1 MMTMSKAL
9 SAPQARTYHAREFV
23 SEQANYWSRD
33 QQGHS
38 EWQGKLAAEWGLKG
52 EVGAEHFARLT
63 EGEHPTTQEQLV
75 WHQPARTYENRY
87 GKKVT
92 SVGHRA
98 GWDAT
103 ISAPKSVS
111 LTALVGG
118 DERVREAHRES
129 VQIAL
134 SEFERYTQARMGNV
148 REPEKTGK
156 FIAATFEHDT
166 ARPVDGYAAP
176 QLHTH
181 VVVFNIAESK
191 DGDTHA
197 LQERGLFQSQAFA
210 TAVYRTELA
219 ARLQALGYEIERGEH
234 GQPEIKGYSREYLE
248 ASSPRRAQI
257 TTELKEIG
265 REGAGAA
272 QVVAHR
278 SRDSK
283 EIQSA
288 ADVLHRHRD
297 LANQYGHQADW
308 VVSRS
313 FSNQRSQEIDAPK
326 FAQQAVTFAR
336 EHVFERAAI
345 QDERAI
351 LQAALGRSMGQASA
365 SQVRQEFERRS
376 QGKDEFR
383 IAEHAPKS
391 AGRQYTTAAMVR
403 LEREIVSRMQNGNF
417 ALESRP
423 ELSEAKLRAEL
434 FNRHSQ
440 LNDAQQKAAEQI
452 LASQEKIVG
461 LDGVA
466 GAGKTTTLAVIR
478 EGAEA
483 NGYRVEGFA
492 PTSRAAQK
500 LGEAGIE
507 TSTLQLHL
515 AKGQQADTG
524 EKRLYILDE
533 SSLASTKQ
541 MHDFLTR
548 LHPNDRVLLVGDT
561 RQHEAVEAGRP
572 FAQLQDA
579 GMRTARLDEI
589 VRQRDAALKQV
600 VEHLAQGNVGEAV
613 QGLERQGR
621 VHEVKDQAER
631 IAAIAKEYARQPENT
646 LVVSPDNRSRA
657 EINQAI
663 RAELQKSGVVG
674 REEHRTDVLVP
685 RQDLTGAD
693 RTWAERYHFNDVLLY
708 SRNSKETGL
717 QKGEYV
723 RVKSVDVAAN
733 QLTIV
738 RADGSQLTYDPRRQ
752 QGVSL
757 YRDQEKAFSVGDR
770 IQFTAPAN
778 DLKIANRELGTIQSF
793 TDDGHMTLKMDGGR
807 SVSLDPREHPH
818 LDHGYAVT
826 SHSSQGQTADRVLIH
841 IDTELGAK
849 DLLNNRMA
857 YVAVSRGAQDAQIFT
872 NDRQQLPQVLTRE
885 VSHQSAHVAE
895 VQQEPERQQI
905 RLTGREL
912 VEQHARR
919 WNPLNETLPA
929 HEAKQ
934 FTWQRES
941 GTMQTYQHTQTGRD
955 LHIDGQDRIF
965 HNQNRV
971 PITAK
976 EALDFAMPE
985 GQKHSHSL
993 DIKPQMEIKREIGIR
1008 EYGLGIGM

>member
-9 SAPQARTYHAREFV
+9 SAGQARTYHAREFT
-23 SEQANYWSRD
+23 SEQANYWSQG

-38 EWQGKLAAEWGLKG
+38 EWQGRLADEWGLKG

-63 EGEHPTTQEQLV
+63 EGKHPVTQEQMV
-75 WHQPARTYENRY
+75 WHQPSRTYENRY
-87 GKKVT
+87 GKEVT

-129 VQIAL
+129 VKVAL
-134 SEFERYTQARMGNV
+134 AEFERYTQARMGNV
-148 REPEKTGK
+148 REPERTGK
-156 FIAATFEHDT
+156 FVAATFEHDT

-181 VVVFNIAESK
+181 VVIFNVAESK

-210 TAVYRTELA
+210 TAVYRTEFA
-219 ARLQALGYEIERGEH
+219 ARLQGLGYEIERGEH

-257 TTELKEIG
+257 TTELQEIG

-272 QVVAHR
+272 QVAAHR
-278 SRDSK
+278 TRDSK
-283 EIQSA
+283 EIQSPA
-288 ADVLHRHRD
+288 EVLHRHRE
-297 LANQYGHQADW
+297 LAAEYGHQADW
-308 VVSRS
+308 VVSHS
-313 FSNQRSQEIDAPK
+313 FGNRRAREVDAPK
-326 FAQQAVTFAR
+326 IAQQAVTYAR
-336 EHVFERAAI
+336 DHVFERSAV

-351 LQAALGRSMGQASA
+351 LQAALERSMGQASA
-365 SQVRQEFERRS
+365 SRVREEFEWRAQDRS
-376 QGKDEFR
+376 EFQTV
-383 IAEHAPKS
+383 EHAPKS

-403 LEREIVSRMQNGNF
+403 MEREIVSRMQDGNF
-417 ALESRP
+417 ALENKP
-423 ELSEAKLRAEL
+423 AINEAHARAEL
-434 FNRHSQ
+434 LRRHPQ
-440 LNDAQQKAAEQI
+440 LNEAQHKAAEQI

-515 AKGQQADTG
+515 AKGQKPDTG

-541 MHDFLTR
+541 MHDFVTR

-579 GMRTARLDEI
+579 GMRTAKLDEI

-600 VEHLAQGNVGEAV
+600 VEHLAQGQVGEAV

-621 VHEVKDQAER
+621 VHEVANQAER

-663 RAELQKSGVVG
+663 RSELQGTGVVG
-674 REEHRTDVLVP
+674 REEHRTNVLVP

-693 RTWAERYHFNDVLLY
+693 RTWAERYRFDDVLLY

-717 QKGEYV
+717 QKGEYA
-723 RVKSVDVAAN
+723 RVKSVGAAAN
-733 QLTIV
+733 QITVV
-738 RADGSQLTYDPRRQ
+738 RADGSEVTYDPRRQ

-778 DLKIANRELGTIQSF
+778 DLKIANRELGSIQGF
-793 TDDGHMTLKMDGGR
+793 TDDGHMTLKMDSGR
-807 SVSLDPREHPH
+807 SLSLDPRVHPH

-872 NDRQQLPQVLTRE
+872 SDRQQLPKVLSRE
-885 VSHQSAHVAE
+885 VSHQSAHVPE
-895 VQQEPERQQI
+895 VQQEPERPQV

-912 VEQHARR
+912 MDQHLRR
-919 WNPLNETLPA
+919 WTPLNKALPE

-934 FTWQRES
+934 FHWQQES
-941 GTMQTYQHTQTGRD
+941 GTMQSYKHVQTGRYI
-955 LHIDGQDRIF
+955 HIDGQDGTF
-965 HNQNRV
+965 HNQNREQ
-971 PITAK
+971 ITAK
-976 EALDFAMPE
+976 QALDYAMPE

-993 DIKPQMEIKREIGIR
+993 DLKPEREISIR
-1008 EYGLGIGM
+1008 GYGFGIGM

>member
-9 SAPQARTYHAREFV
+9 SAGQARTYHAREFA

-33 QQGHS
+33 QQGYS
-38 EWQGKLAAEWGLKG
+38 EWQGKLAEQWGLQ
-52 EVGAEHFARLT
+52 GAVDSEHFARLT
-63 EGEHPTTQEQLV
+63 EGEHPVTREQMV
-75 WHQPARTYENRY
+75 WHQPSRTYENRY
-87 GKKVT
+87 GKEVT

-129 VQIAL
+129 VRVAL
-134 SEFERYTQARMGNV
+134 AEFERYTQARMGNV
-148 REPEKTGK
+148 REPELTGK
-156 FIAATFEHDT
+156 FVAAAFEHDT

-181 VVVFNIAESK
+181 VVVFNVAETK

-219 ARLQALGYEIERGEH
+219 ARLQGLGYEIERGEH
-234 GQPEIKGYSREYLE
+234 GQPEIKGYSREYLD

-257 TTELKEIG
+257 TSELKEIG

-272 QVVAHR
+272 QVAAHR
-278 SRDSK
+278 TRDSK
-283 EIQSA
+283 EIQSPA
-288 ADVLHRHRD
+288 EVLHRHRE
-297 LANQYGHQADW
+297 LAAEHGHQADW

-313 FSNQRSQEIDAPK
+313 FANRRAKEVDSPK
-326 FAQQAVTFAR
+326 MAQQAVTYAR
-336 EHVFERAAI
+336 DHVFERVAV

-351 LQAALGRSMGQASA
+351 LQAALERSMGQASA
-365 SQVRQEFERRS
+365 SQVREEFGRRA
-376 QGKDEFR
+376 QGEFR
-383 IAEHAPKS
+383 TVEHGPKS
-391 AGRQYTTAAMVR
+391 AGRQYTTAAMDR
-403 LEREIVSRMQNGNF
+403 MEREIVSRMQNGNL
-417 ALESRP
+417 ALERSP
-423 ELSEAKLRAEL
+423 ALTEEKARAEVL
-434 FNRHSQ
+434 SQHPQ
-440 LNDAQQKAAEQI
+440 LNVSQRKAAEQI
-452 LASQEKIVG
+452 LSSHEKIVG

-466 GAGKTTTLAVIR
+466 GAGKTTTLAIIR
-478 EGAEA
+478 EGAEG

-500 LGEAGIE
+500 LAEAGIE

-515 AKGQQADTG
+515 AKGQKADTG
-524 EKRLYILDE
+524 QKRLYVLDE

-541 MHDFLTR
+541 VHDFVTR

-572 FAQLQDA
+572 FAQLQEA
-579 GMRTARLDEI
+579 GMRTAKLDEI
-589 VRQRDAALKQV
+589 VRQRDPELKRV
-600 VEHLAQGNVGEAV
+600 VEQLAQGQVGEAV

-621 VHEVKDQAER
+621 VHEVANQAER

-663 RAELQKSGVVG
+663 HAELQAKGVVG
-674 REEHRTDVLVP
+674 REEHRTNTLVP

-693 RTWAERYHFNDVLLY
+693 RTWAERYRFDDVLLY
-708 SRNSKETGL
+708 SRTSKETGI
-717 QKGEYV
+717 QKGEYA
-723 RVKSVDVAAN
+723 RVKCVDAAAN
-733 QLTIV
+733 QITVV
-738 RADGSQLTYDPRRQ
+738 RADGSELTYDPRRQ

-778 DLKIANRELGTIQSF
+778 DLKVANRELGTIEGIGQ
-793 TDDGHMTLKMDGGR
+793 DGHFALKMDSGR
-807 SVSLDPREHPH
+807 SLKVDPREHPH

-826 SHSSQGQTADRVLIH
+826 SHSSQGQTADRVLIN

-857 YVAVSRGAQDAQIFT
+857 YVALSRGAHDAQIFT
-872 NDRQQLPQVLTRE
+872 SDRQQLPQVLSRD
-885 VSHQSAHVAE
+885 VSHQSAHLPKA
-895 VQQEPERQQI
+895 QQEPERPQV

-912 VEQHARR
+912 MDQHLRR
-919 WNPLNETLPA
+919 WTPLNEALPA

-934 FTWQRES
+934 FAWQHES
-941 GTMQTYQHTQTGRD
+941 GSMQSYKHMQTGRYI
-955 LHIDGQDRIF
+955 HIDGQDGTF
-965 HNQNRV
+965 HNQNREA
-971 PITAK
+971 ITAK
-976 EALDFAMPE
+976 QALDFAMPE
-985 GQKHSHSL
+985 GQQHSHSL
-993 DIKPQMEIKREIGIR
+993 DMKPEKEISMPG
-1008 EYGLGIGM
+1008 YGFGIGM